1 MPTREV
7 EAAMKAVEKEFAEKM
22 SEAFAGDGVAF
33 RQTVYKDPRQ
43 SLNVRLEAAAK
54 AAPFERPM
62 LSASNVRVI
71 NSFEDLTREEL
82 ERLAAAEET
91 GPRADRSETVALRTI
106 HEGRLRCEADQTI
119 ALLTYGLLTTIPYEG
134 QQRSG

>member
-22 SEAFAGDGVAF
+22 PEAFAGDGVAF
-33 RQTVYKDPRQ
+33 LQTVYKDPRQ

-54 AAPFERPM
+54 AARFERPM

-91 GPRADRSETVALRTI
+91 GPELI
-106 HEGRLRCEADQTI
+106 GRR
-119 ALLTYGLLTTIPYEG
+119 PS
-134 QQRSG
+134 R